1 MRKFFLLCL
10 SLCLA
15 TVSLANS
22 RAWIEAVVINVSET
36 DVTSELRAP
45 KNTMHY
51 TIETV
56 DTIYFADF
64 AFKPGDRKDGS
75 APDIAV
81 NEPTKIAVE
90 GKHVFI
96 MDGKGREV
104 KLHIVKKTSNK

>member
-1 MRKFFLLCL
+1 MRKLFLLIL
-10 SLCLA
+10 PLCLA
-15 TVSLANS
+15 TASFANS

-64 AFKPGDRKDGS
+64 AFKPGERKDGT

-90 GKHVFI
+90 GKHVYI
-96 MDGKGREV
+96 LDGKGKEV
-104 KLHIVKKTSNK
+104 KLHITKKTSNK